1 MVEKIRRTLERK
13 GLVVP
18 GEFIHVGLSGG
29 PDSMA
34 LISVLCTL
42 SAELGFRL
50 DAIHVEHGIRGT
62 DSLRDAEFVREYCT
76 RQNIPLTNFSVN
88 VPARARKG
96 VTLEEAARA
105 ARYECFQR
113 ALDRQPGKVA
123 LAHHLDDQ
131 AETIVMMLLRGGGPR
146 AMAGMD
152 YQRGPYI
159 RPMLDVTRAE
169 ILTYL
174 HEKGIP
180 YRYDATNG
188 DPSYERNWIRMELMP
203 RLKVSNPNLSATLAR
218 NASVFR
224 EEDRYLDEKAEAFL
238 RGYADPE
245 MGGLTLNK
253 RAFQLLPLVLQRRVL
268 RLAAERLNILKDLT
282 FEKVEESL
290 LAVRDGRKGVQWL
303 RNRIFMV
310 GRERCYLGMLPRT
323 EPVPLA
329 GQTVID
335 LPGWRL
341 IVVSPDGLR
350 DAAARFWQPGDRIV
364 KGGRTVKLKDELQK
378 YEVWQRKTYPVIARG
393 SQVLWT
399 VDHGFLEENSGM
411 VLRIERQNDREASI

>member
-1 MVEKIRRTLERK
+1 MVEKIRRTLERER
-13 GLVVP
+13 LAAP
-18 GEFIHVGLSGG
+18 GELIHVGLSGG

-34 LISVLCTL
+34 LISVLSAL
-42 SAELGFRL
+42 SGEMGFRL
-50 DAIHVEHGIRGT
+50 AAIHVEHGIRGA
-62 DSLRDAEFVREYCT
+62 DSLRDAEFVREYC
-76 RQNIPLTNFSVN
+76 RKQNIPLTDFSVN
-88 VPARARKG
+88 VPARAREG
-96 VTLEEAARA
+96 LTLEEAARA

-113 ALDRQPGKVA
+113 ALDGQPGKVA

-159 RPMLDVTRAE
+159 RPMLDVSRAE
-169 ILTYL
+169 ILIYL

-180 YRYDATNG
+180 CRYDATNG
-188 DPSYERNWIRMELMP
+188 DPSYERNRIRMELMP
-203 RLKVSNPNLSATLAR
+203 RLKAFNPNLSATLAR

-224 EEDRYLDEKAEAFL
+224 KEDQYLDEKAEAFL
-238 RGYADPE
+238 RAYVGPE

-253 RAFQLLPLVLQRRVL
+253 GALGLLPLALQRRVL
-268 RLAAERLNILKDLT
+268 RLAAERLHILKDLT

-290 LAVRDGRKGVQWL
+290 FALREGRRSVQWL
-303 RNRIFMV
+303 RNRVFLV
-310 GRERCYLGMLPRT
+310 GRESCYLGMLPRT

-341 IVVSPDGLR
+341 IVVASNGLR
-350 DAAARFWQPGDRIV
+350 DAAARFWQPGDHIV
-364 KGGRTVKLKDELQK
+364 RGGRTVKLKEELQK

-399 VDHGFLEENSGM
+399 MDHGFLEENPGM
-411 VLRIERQNDREASI
+411 VLRIERQNDREAST